1 MIILFKNYNFD
12 NIYITYI
19 LELYVVQV
27 FLCIFP
33 QRHNPG
39 VIMVPGGN
47 FNPMNPPK
55 RIKDKKTF
63 KTIIFFPYIN
73 LYRWKNHIWN
83 MYFNSSQKKKRKK
96 KKKMKKNNKKIK

>member
-12 NIYITYI
+12 NIYIIYI
-19 LELYVVQV
+19 LESYEIHI

-47 FNPMNPPK
+47 FNPMNPP
-55 RIKDKKTF
+55 
-63 KTIIFFPYIN
+63 IN
-73 LYRWKNHIWN
+73 
-83 MYFNSSQKKKRKK
+83 KKKNKK
-96 KKKMKKNNKKIK
+96 KNSKPL